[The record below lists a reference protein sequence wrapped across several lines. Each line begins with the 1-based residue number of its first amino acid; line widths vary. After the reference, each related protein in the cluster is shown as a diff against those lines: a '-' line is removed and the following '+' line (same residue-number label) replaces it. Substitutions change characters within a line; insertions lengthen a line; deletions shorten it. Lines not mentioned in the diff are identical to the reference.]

1 MRWAKH
7 IERRDYFFPW
17 VNSLWRIDDHHK
29 LIDWKI
35 VIHAGIDGKS
45 RLILFIRASNNNRA
59 DTVFE
64 ASRERVQK
72 HGLPNRVR
80 GDYGGENLRISSAL
94 RPFKEQRNAHG
105 MHTVQGESPE
115 RQRFRGRLEARAAWV
130 DLDGA
135 DWVGAKEEDP
145 LLAHQ
150 ARFSFANYGIDW
162 SGVATSRVPS
172 SDDHHIVVIEPTPHI
187 NTQIR

>member
-1 MRWAKH
+1 
-7 IERRDYFFPW
+7 
-17 VNSLWRIDDHHK
+17 
-29 LIDWKI
+29 
-35 VIHAGIDGKS
+35 
-45 RLILFIRASNNNRA
+45 
-59 DTVFE
+59 
-64 ASRERVQK
+64 
-72 HGLPNRVR
+72 
-80 GDYGGENLRISSAL
+80 
-94 RPFKEQRNAHG
+94 

-115 RQRFRGRLEARAAWV
+115 RQRFRGRLLQIPVPNRLILSGRLEARAAWV